1 MIIIA
6 LTGASGI
13 RYGIRLI
20 DVLSSTDIDL
30 TIILSETSRKLLLME
45 AGADQLDVIPP
56 RAKIYQA
63 DQLDASVASGST
75 KTQGMIICP
84 CSMKTLAS
92 IAHGFADNLI
102 SRAADCMLKERRKL
116 VLVAR
121 ETPLN
126 LIQLRNM
133 VAVTEAGG
141 VILPASPG
149 FYARPTSIDD
159 LVDFVVGKTLD
170 QFDIEHDLFLSW
182 DKISKR

>member
-30 TIILSETSRKLLLME
+30 TIILSETSRKLLLLE
-45 AGADQLDVIPP
+45 AGADHLDVIPP
-56 RAKIYQA
+56 RAKIFQA

-75 KTQGMIICP
+75 KNRGMIICP

-133 VAVTEAGG
+133 VSVTEAGG

-170 QFDIEHDLFLSW
+170 QFNIEHNLFPSW
-182 DKISKR
+182 DKISNR

>member
-1 MIIIA
+1 
-6 LTGASGI
+6 
-13 RYGIRLI
+13 
-20 DVLSSTDIDL
+20 
-30 TIILSETSRKLLLME
+30 
-45 AGADQLDVIPP
+45 
-56 RAKIYQA
+56 IYQA

>member
-20 DVLSSTDIDL
+20 DVLSSTDMDL
-30 TIILSETSRKLLLME
+30 TIILSETSRKLLMLE

-56 RAKIYQA
+56 RAKIFQA
-63 DQLDASVASGST
+63 DQIDASVASGST

-116 VLVAR
+116 VLVPR

-126 LIQLRNM
+126 L
-133 VAVTEAGG
+133 
-141 VILPASPG
+141 S
-149 FYARPTSIDD
+149 
-159 LVDFVVGKTLD
+159 
-170 QFDIEHDLFLSW
+170 LSALL
-182 DKISKR
+182 KGIPSSLANRFQA

>member
-56 RAKIYQA
+56 RAARIYQA
-63 DQLDASVASGST
+63 DQIDASVASGST
-75 KTQGMIICP
+75 KAQGMIVCP

-102 SRAADCMLKERRKL
+102 SRAAD
-116 VLVAR
+116 
-121 ETPLN
+121 
-126 LIQLRNM
+126 
-133 VAVTEAGG
+133 
-141 VILPASPG
+141 
-149 FYARPTSIDD
+149 
-159 LVDFVVGKTLD
+159 
-170 QFDIEHDLFLSW
+170 
-182 DKISKR
+182 